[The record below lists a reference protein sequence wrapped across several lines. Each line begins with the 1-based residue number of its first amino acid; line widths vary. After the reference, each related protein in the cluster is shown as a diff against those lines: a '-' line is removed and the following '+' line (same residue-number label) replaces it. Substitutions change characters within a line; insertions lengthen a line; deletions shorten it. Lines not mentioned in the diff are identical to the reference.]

1 MANNPFVAG
10 QKVTIFVADHHTFK
24 AGEEATVH
32 KDHLPEN
39 DFVMLCDPKSP
50 SEFWVLE
57 LGDMVPPSPSAAQRM
72 EDENYVEVIV
82 KVGKKRLVVTNK
94 NRNEV
99 TQQLIQDWM
108 NACAAI
114 RLINSSF

>member
-32 KDHLPEN
+32 GDHKPEN
-39 DFVMLCDPKSP
+39 DFVMLCDPKNP

-57 LGDMVPPSPSAAQRM
+57 LGDMVPPSPSAQQRM
-72 EDENYVEVIV
+72 EDDAYVELVL
-82 KVGKKRLVVTNK
+82 KVGKKRVVVTNK
-94 NRNEV
+94 NRTEI
-99 TQQLIQDWM
+99 TEQLMAQWMQSVAALRMIQDHM
-108 NACAAI
+108 
-114 RLINSSF
+114 